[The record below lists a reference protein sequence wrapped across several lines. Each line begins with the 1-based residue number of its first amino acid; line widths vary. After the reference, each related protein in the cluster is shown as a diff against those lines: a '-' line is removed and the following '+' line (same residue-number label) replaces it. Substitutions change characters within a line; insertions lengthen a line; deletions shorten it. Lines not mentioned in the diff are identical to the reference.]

1 MTFTTTSTPTFRVYW
16 INFQYYSSES
26 FVSVDEALAYIKA
39 KGFEGRVD
47 GAEGEIIASWSVFGG
62 TRYW

>member
-16 INFQYYSSES
+16 INHQYYSSES
-26 FVSVDEALAYIKA
+26 FASVDEALTYIKA

-47 GAEGEIIASWSVFGG
+47 GADGRIIASWSVFRGAQ
-62 TRYW
+62 YW